1 MAATRRR
8 RVLRRSLYGCVTDL
22 NMTVCRHFCQARQAD
37 RNVGSTSSSRQ
48 SRLRKV
54 EPIPSVVPDT
64 FATFDCITSP
74 KYPPHRRTFA
84 QQGAFPMRPNKF
96 DFSSTLNTEVAHA
109 TNVQGAFPQ
118 RSSYRAQHDSTAL
131 AHNEILVEVMYA
143 GMRPGDIQYGQPS
156 MHGVSVQPLIG
167 QETIGRVVAHGRA
180 VSSFAPGDIVGVG
193 AFAAS
198 CGQCDRCLA
207 GLAQYCQSG
216 AISTIDYQH
225 AHHPMRSFGK
235 STTHIVV
242 TEPFAIRI
250 PDNADL
256 AATAPL
262 LGAAVAVYSAMAHWK
277 LEPGQQVGV
286 IGMGGLGHMAVKLAA
301 ARRASVT
308 VFTTSPEKKMDAL
321 RFGAREAV
329 LWNDEEA
336 FSRLTDRFD
345 VLISTV
351 PQSYSVSDFM
361 ALLKL
366 NGTLINLGTTEALQ
380 DFPVPNMPRGRR
392 SVAESTGGSVAEM
405 QAVVEYCVAHNIK
418 PEIEVI
424 RPDQLQEISKHA
436 ATGRAP
442 YRYVIDLTSERRH

>member
-1 MAATRRR
+1 
-8 RVLRRSLYGCVTDL
+8 
-22 NMTVCRHFCQARQAD
+22 
-37 RNVGSTSSSRQ
+37 
-48 SRLRKV
+48 
-54 EPIPSVVPDT
+54 
-64 FATFDCITSP
+64 
-74 KYPPHRRTFA
+74 
-84 QQGAFPMRPNKF
+84 MRPNKF
-96 DFSSTLNTEVAHA
+96 DFSSTLTTEVAHA
-109 TNVQGAFPQ
+109 THLQGAFPQ
-118 RSSYRAQHDSTAL
+118 RSSYRAHHDSTAL
-131 AHNEILVEVMYA
+131 AHNEILIEVMYA
-143 GMRPGDIQYGQPS
+143 GMRPGDIQYGQS
-156 MHGVSVQPLIG
+156 MHGASIQPLIG
-167 QETIGRVVAHGRA
+167 QETIGRIVAHGRA
-180 VSSFAPGDIVGVG
+180 VSSFALGDIVGVG

-216 AISTIDYQH
+216 AVSTIDYQH

-242 TEPFAIRI
+242 TEPFVLRI
-250 PDNADL
+250 PHNADL
-256 AATAPL
+256 AAMAPL
-262 LGAAVAVYSAMAHWK
+262 LGAAAAVYSAMEHWK
-277 LEPGQQVGV
+277 LEPGQRVGV

-380 DFPVPNMPRGRR
+380 DFPAPNMPRGRR
-392 SVAESTGGSVAEM
+392 SIAESTGGSVAEM
-405 QAVVEYCVAHNIK
+405 QSVIDYCVAHNIK

-424 RPDQLQEISKHA
+424 RPDQAPEISNIA
-436 ATGRAP
+436 GRTRAP
-442 YRYVIDLTSERRH
+442 YRYVIDFALGRRH